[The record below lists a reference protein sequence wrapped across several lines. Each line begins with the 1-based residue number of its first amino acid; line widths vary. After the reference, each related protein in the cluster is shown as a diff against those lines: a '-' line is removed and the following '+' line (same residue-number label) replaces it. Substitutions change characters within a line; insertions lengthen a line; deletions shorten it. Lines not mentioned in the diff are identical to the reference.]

1 MTRIALHAAHL
12 PTAIPTGVV
21 EYVTD
26 AIRARLDRMR
36 KRHDC
41 RTLLACDEHLL
52 HDIGVCRADLEA
64 ELNDASR

>member
-12 PTAIPTGVV
+12 PTAISTGIV
-21 EYVTD
+21 EYVAD

-36 KRHDC
+36 RRHDC

-52 HDIGVCRADLEA
+52 HDIGVSRADIEA
-64 ELNDASR
+64 EFHQASR